1 MLSRGN
7 CANTGVV
14 CRNKLDPQ
22 HDGKIE
28 YGRMRLVTSEDMIG
42 ASTNKVNGPLDR
54 ISWATTSSAERPDA

>member
-14 CRNKLDPQ
+14 Y
-22 HDGKIE
+22 GKIE

-54 ISWATTSSAERPDA
+54 ISCIMKL